1 METVISVNLNGKAYQ
16 LEEPGYAKLRA
27 YLDQAR
33 AALTGNPDQTEILAD
48 LEQAIGDKCQRVL
61 GSHKTVVTT
70 QEIEQVLA
78 EMGPVDVDAAQG
90 AGQREPKRGDSHA
103 SGASAPKRLYQIR
116 DGAMI
121 SGVCQ
126 GLAAYLDIDVTI
138 VRIGFVLLA
147 ILTKGVGLAVYGVLM
162 FVIPYAETSEEHAAA
177 YGQPFNAKEVIDQ
190 ARRNYAHFRSD
201 KTWQRHWR
209 RQHRHMKRHIRQQMH
224 DQSFLWSS
232 PAGPARVGTPIT
244 MPILNLLNAAWLL
257 ALIFALFS
265 LFRTGTLFGWP
276 LPEGTPTWVAAAAL
290 LVLYQFV
297 AAPLVMA
304 HSWQHSGPAVV
315 VRSNGL
321 VSLVALAI
329 LGSLAYQ
336 HVPVFH
342 DLVQR
347 ALAYLQTV
355 NLPQ

>member
-1 METVISVNLNGKAYQ
+1 MEPVISVNLNGKAYQ

-33 AALTGNPDQTEILAD
+33 TALTGNPDQTEILAD

-78 EMGPVDVDAAQG
+78 EMGPVDVDKAPGASQG
-90 AGQREPKRGDSHA
+90 EPKRDEGRPR
-103 SGASAPKRLYQIR
+103 GASAPKRLYQIR
-116 DGAMI
+116 EGAMI

-147 ILTKGVGLAVYGVLM
+147 ILTKGVGLAIYGVLM

-190 ARRNYAHFRSD
+190 AKRNYAHFRSD

-209 RQHRHMKRHIRQQMH
+209 RQQRHMKRHVRQQVH

-297 AAPLVMA
+297 AAPLIMA
-304 HSWQHSGPAVV
+304 HASQHSGPAVV

-329 LGSLAYQ
+329 LGWLAYQ

-347 ALAYLQTV
+347 ALAYLQTPNV
-355 NLPQ
+355 PR